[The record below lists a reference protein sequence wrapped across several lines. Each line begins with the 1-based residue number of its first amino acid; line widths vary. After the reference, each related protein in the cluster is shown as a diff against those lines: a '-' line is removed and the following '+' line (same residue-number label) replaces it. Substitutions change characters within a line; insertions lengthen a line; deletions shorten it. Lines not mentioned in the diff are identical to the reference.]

1 VSFCSIKQFSEEVR
15 KMTNPRTLIRNG
27 TVLTLAEPG
36 EHFGK
41 GRLSD
46 VLIED
51 GKIREVAPG
60 IKADG
65 CELIDATAC
74 IVMPGLVDT
83 HRHVWQ
89 TALRGIC
96 ADDTLKGYMRAIRFL
111 RAKLYRP
118 EDIYA
123 GNWVGML
130 EAINAGITT
139 VFDFSHCINS
149 PQHAAAAIQ
158 GLRDSG
164 ARALFGYG
172 YNEVPLEQP
181 AFRSLQDRLTDM
193 RRLRKEVL
201 PNDDAF
207 VTMAVATSDL
217 PICGI
222 ERLKTEMLGARDLG
236 LRISIHANTWEFPER
251 TPEIGLLKQHSLLG
265 PDLLFVHT
273 NLSNDDEIKM
283 IAHSGG
289 WIASTPETEMQMCMG
304 PSVIGRFMRAG
315 GLPTFGT
322 DIISNNSGDLLV
334 QARLGLQTQRLLD
347 NAEVLRTHEGPEML
361 TLSAREALRA
371 VTINGAKA
379 LGLERKTG
387 TLEPGKDADLILV
400 RTDEINTMPLNDPVA
415 TLLLHSH
422 PGNVDTVMVAGTVLK
437 RGGKLVANMD
447 KAKKVLGDSHQYLV
461 DRVAKTKVTLP
472 GGYKAD

>member
-1 VSFCSIKQFSEEVR
+1 MPTSRILIK
-15 KMTNPRTLIRNG
+15 NG
-27 TVLTLAEPG
+27 TVLTLTEPG
-36 EHFGK
+36 EQFGR
-41 GRLSD
+41 GRQAD
-46 VLIED
+46 VLVD
-51 GKIREVAPG
+51 SGKISRIGAG
-60 IKADG
+60 IKTEG
-65 CELIDATAC
+65 CEIIDASNC
-74 IVMPGLVDT
+74 IVMPGLIDT

-111 RAKLYRP
+111 RGKLFRP

-149 PQHAAAAIQ
+149 PQHATAAIQ

-164 ARALFGYG
+164 ARATFGYG
-172 YNEVPLEQP
+172 YNEVPLELP
-181 AFRSLQDRLTDM
+181 AFQGLEDRQRDM
-193 RRLRKEVL
+193 RHTREKVL
-201 PNDDAF
+201 PNDDAL

-222 ERLKTEMLGARDLG
+222 DRLKAEMLGARDLG
-236 LRISIHANTWEFPER
+236 LRMSIHSNTWEFPER
-251 TPEIGLLKQHSLLG
+251 TPEIGLLKQNNLLG

-283 IAHSGG
+283 IADSGG

-304 PSVIGRFMRAG
+304 PSVIGRFMKAG

-334 QARLGLQTQRLLD
+334 QARLGLQTQRMLD
-347 NAEVLRTHEGPEML
+347 NAEVLKTHEGPETL
-361 TLSAREALRA
+361 TVSIRDMLRA

-379 LGLERKTG
+379 LGLDRKIG

-400 RTDEINTMPLNDPVA
+400 RVDAINTMPLNDPAA

-422 PGNVDTVMVAGTVLK
+422 PGNVDTVMVAGNVLK
-437 RGGKLVANMD
+437 RNGNLTADMGKAR
-447 KAKKVLGDSHQYLV
+447 KVLQESYHYIV
-461 DRVAKTKVTLP
+461 DQVSKTQITLP
-472 GGYKAD
+472 SGYKAD

>member
-1 VSFCSIKQFSEEVR
+1 MANSR
-15 KMTNPRTLIRNG
+15 MLIRNG
-27 TVLTLAEPG
+27 IVLTLTEPG

-41 GRLSD
+41 GRQSD
-46 VLIED
+46 VLVEA
-51 GKIREVAPG
+51 GRIREVAIG
-60 IKADG
+60 IKTDD
-65 CELIDATAC
+65 CEMIDATDC

-111 RAKLYRP
+111 RGKLYRP
-118 EDIYA
+118 EDIYT

-149 PQHAAAAIQ
+149 PQHAIGAIQ

-164 ARALFGYG
+164 ARAVFGYG
-172 YNEVPLEQP
+172 YNEVPLDQP
-181 AFRSLQDRLTDM
+181 AFRKLEDRQSDM
-193 RRLRKEVL
+193 RHLREKVL
-201 PNDDAF
+201 PSDDAL

-222 ERLKTEMLGARDLG
+222 DRLKAEMLGARDLG

-251 TPEIGLLKQHSLLG
+251 APEIGLLKQHNLLG
-265 PDLLFVHT
+265 SDLLFVHT

-283 IAHSGG
+283 IADSGG
-289 WIASTPETEMQMCMG
+289 RIASTPETEMQMCMG

-315 GLPTFGT
+315 ELPTFGT

-334 QARLGLQTQRLLD
+334 QARLALQTQRLLD
-347 NAEVLRTHEGPEML
+347 NAEVLKTHEGPETL
-361 TLSAREALRA
+361 TLSVRDILRA

-379 LGLERKTG
+379 LGLDRKIG
-387 TLEPGKDADLILV
+387 TLEPGKDADVILV

-437 RGGKLVANMD
+437 RGGKLVADMG
-447 KAKKVLGDSHQYLV
+447 KAKKVLGESYRYIV
-461 DRVAKTKVTLP
+461 DQVSKTKVSLP